1 MKIYIAVKS
10 TFAEECIEGVFETKN
25 KAEIFCA
32 LNNTKENL
40 GHSDIIIREYDTDDD
55 EITEPEDKVGYV
67 YEVYKPFDGAYGARL
82 ESIMFKSVFYNI
94 ENACGWY
101 NGNPYVWVEKQSEK
115 LAIETY
121 LREKSHGNNCN

>member
-1 MKIYIAVKS
+1 MKIYIAVRC
-10 TFAEECIEGVFETKN
+10 TCAEECVESVFETKN

-32 LNNTKENL
+32 LNNTKEDL
-40 GHSDIIIREYDTDDD
+40 GHSDIIIREYGTDDD
-55 EITEPEDKVGYV
+55 EITESEDEVGYV
-67 YEVYKPFDGAYGARL
+67 YEVYKSDGVYGASL
-82 ESIMFKSVFYNI
+82 ESIMFKSVFYSTGEKVCN
-94 ENACGWY
+94 WY